1 MIASITCL
9 AMAVY
14 FEARSESLEGQ
25 LAVANTIINRVQS
38 DKFPST
44 SCEVTKQARYIGDH
58 PIRNQCHFSY
68 WCDGKLETINDQEAY
83 SVALSIA
90 MFASIRLFD
99 ITDGA
104 VFYHRDDVKPYWAAG
119 LDVTRKIGRHIFYSN

>member
-1 MIASITCL
+1 MIASLTCL

-38 DKFPST
+38 DKFPPT

-68 WCDGKLETINDQEAY
+68 WCDGKLETITDQEAY

-99 ITDGA
+99 VTHGA
-104 VFYHRDDVKPYWAAG
+104 VFYHRDDVQPYWSAG

>member
-1 MIASITCL
+1 
-9 AMAVY
+9 MAVY
-14 FEARSESLEGQ
+14 FEARSEPLEGQ
-25 LAVANTIINRVQS
+25 LAVANTIINRVES

-90 MFASIRLFD
+90 MLASIRLFD
-99 ITDGA
+99 VTDEA
-104 VFYHRDDVKPYWAAG
+104 VFYHRDDVQPYWSAG

>member
-1 MIASITCL
+1 
-9 AMAVY
+9 MAVY

-83 SVALSIA
+83 VTALSIA
-90 MFASIRLFD
+90 MLASIRLFD
-99 ITDGA
+99 VTDKA
-104 VFYHRDDVKPYWAAG
+104 VFYHRDDVQPYWAAG

>member
-68 WCDGKLETINDQEAY
+68 WCDGKLETINDQDAY
-83 SVALSIA
+83 VLALSIA
-90 MFASIRLFD
+90 IWANLRLVD

-104 VFYHRDDVKPYWAAG
+104 VFYHRDDVQPYWSAG
-119 LDVTRKIGRHIFYSN
+119 LDVTRKIGRHIFYSD

>member
-1 MIASITCL
+1 
-9 AMAVY
+9 MAVY

-68 WCDGKLETINDQEAY
+68 WCDGKLETINDQDAY
-83 SVALSIA
+83 VLALSIA
-90 MFASIRLFD
+90 IWANLRLVD

-104 VFYHRDDVKPYWAAG
+104 VFYHRDDVQPYWSAG
-119 LDVTRKIGRHIFYSN
+119 LDVTRKIGRHIFYSD

>member
-1 MIASITCL
+1 MIASLTCL

-58 PIRNQCHFSY
+58 PIRNKCHFSY
-68 WCDGKLETINDQEAY
+68 WCD
-83 SVALSIA
+83 ALSIA
-90 MFASIRLFD
+90 MLASIRLFD
-99 ITDGA
+99 VTDGA
-104 VFYHRDDVKPYWAAG
+104 VFYHRDDVQPYWSAG

>member
-68 WCDGKLETINDQEAY
+68 WCDGKLETIDDQDAY
-83 SVALSIA
+83 VLALSIA
-90 MFASIRLFD
+90 IWANLRLVD

-104 VFYHRDDVKPYWAAG
+104 IFYHRDDVQPYWSAG
-119 LDVTRKIGRHIFYSN
+119 LDVTRKIGRHIFYSD

>member
-68 WCDGKLETINDQEAY
+68 WCDGKLETINDQDAY
-83 SVALSIA
+83 VLALSIA
-90 MFASIRLFD
+90 IWANLRLVD

-104 VFYHRDDVKPYWAAG
+104 VFYHRDDVQPYWSAG